1 MKDIRER
8 QGRSKRQVETNY
20 KVMSITLASAFTIL
34 SIYTIINIL
43 T

>member
-8 QGRSKRQVETNY
+8 QGRSKRQTETNY
-20 KVMSITLASAFTIL
+20 KVMSITLASAFIIL